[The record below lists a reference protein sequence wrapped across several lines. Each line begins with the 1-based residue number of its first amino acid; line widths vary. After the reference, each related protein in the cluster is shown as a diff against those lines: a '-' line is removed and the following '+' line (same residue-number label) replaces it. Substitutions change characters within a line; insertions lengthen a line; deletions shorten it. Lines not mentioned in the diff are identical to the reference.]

1 MATRR
6 GASGFTL
13 IELMVTV
20 VILSIL
26 AVVAVASYG
35 KFKRSARQT
44 EGISAVN
51 DIRMKQET
59 FYNTYSRYV
68 STTADEDTYDGALT
82 ATGDLQGLVTWDV
95 VCPDPTNGWCNLG
108 FRPPL
113 TRIDA
118 TTEVGYFRY
127 NTMGWAPGVTAP
139 SMITDA
145 SQRWLAI
152 QAIGLAEYNGSTEA
166 CTRLQWT
173 NESNDVLVFPREG
186 SCGN

>member
-59 FYNTYSRYV
+59 F
-68 STTADEDTYDGALT
+68 
-82 ATGDLQGLVTWDV
+82 
-95 VCPDPTNGWCNLG
+95 
-108 FRPPL
+108 
-113 TRIDA
+113 
-118 TTEVGYFRY
+118 
-127 NTMGWAPGVTAP
+127 
-139 SMITDA
+139 
-145 SQRWLAI
+145 
-152 QAIGLAEYNGSTEA
+152 
-166 CTRLQWT
+166 
-173 NESNDVLVFPREG
+173 
-186 SCGN
+186 